1 MPCVVKHVV
10 QANIVVRVWQVVGVK
25 NLNKLGRSH
34 VESAVVVVVAI
45 GRFRKLQKES

>member
-34 VESAVVVVVAI
+34 VESAVVVVAI